1 MDELADAVGPALVRV
16 LASLD
21 PAARLV
27 FVLHDVFGLPYDEIA
42 PIIERTPTAVRQ
54 LADHA
59 RREVQAAAPT

>member
-1 MDELADAVGPALVRV
+1 MDELADAVGTALLLA

-21 PAARLV
+21 PAEQLA

-42 PIIERTPTAVRQ
+42 AIIDHTPTAAEQ

-59 RREVQAAAPT
+59 RREVRPPD